1 MRQLRLSAKREGKCM
16 IKNLTGWRCAVPGFI
31 VFLILSASFVY
42 APPIYISVSG
52 KIQAGVDYVNY
63 SASVDGAPQVIL
75 MNVENTGSAGCVVKV
90 RADLYKDSVFLKTTW
105 SEVEALEPGGTFLF
119 HNCWMADVAGD
130 IRANISVYQ
139 CYERFEW
146 GQMSFN
152 VVNST
157 VHESDNFFVSETK
170 NSQDEINLTIMSNK
184 TLENV
189 LIIPYEYPLG
199 WIVEPQRIERI
210 DAGEVKTVTIKYHS
224 STWHARTIVFDI
236 VTEDGREYDQVSVQ
250 LKEAEVKSEGIEWND
265 VIIVVLL
272 VVVGVLAV
280 ELSRVKL
287 RRKDKS
293 RGKKGDGSSETLKI
307 PLLY

>member
-1 MRQLRLSAKREGKCM
+1 M
-16 IKNLTGWRCAVPGFI
+16 IKDFSGWRYAVFGFI
-31 VFLILSASFVY
+31 AFLVISASFVY

-63 SASVDGAPQVIL
+63 SVSVDGAPQVIL
-75 MNVENTGSAGCVVKV
+75 MNVENIGSAGCVVKV
-90 RADLYKDSVFLKTTW
+90 RADFYKDSVFLKTVW

-119 HNCWMADVAGD
+119 HNYWMADVDGD
-130 IRANISVYQ
+130 IRVNISIYQ

-146 GQMSFN
+146 GQLSFN

-170 NSQDEINLTIMSNK
+170 NSPDEINLTIMSNK

-199 WIVEPQRIERI
+199 WIVEPQRIDRI
-210 DAGEVKTVTIKYHS
+210 DAGEVKTVTIKYHA

-236 VTEDGREYDQVSVQ
+236 VTTDGSEYDQIDVQ
-250 LKEAEVKSEGIEWND
+250 LKEEEVKSEGIEWNV

-272 VVVGVLAV
+272 VVIGCLAV
-280 ELSRVKL
+280 EIYRVNR
-287 RRKDKS
+287 RRKDEVHRES
-293 RGKKGDGSSETLKI
+293 CEKG
-307 PLLY
+307 

>member
-1 MRQLRLSAKREGKCM
+1 M
-16 IKNLTGWRCAVPGFI
+16 IKDFSGWRCAVWGFI
-31 VFLILSASFVY
+31 VFLIISASFVH

-63 SASVDGAPQVIL
+63 SASVEGAPQVIL
-75 MNVENTGSAGCVVKV
+75 MNVENIGSAGCVVKV
-90 RADLYKDSVFLKTTW
+90 RADIYKDSVFLKTIW

-119 HNCWMADVAGD
+119 HNYWMPDVEGD
-130 IRANISVYQ
+130 IRVNISIYQ

-146 GQMSFN
+146 GQVSFN

-157 VHESDNFFVSETK
+157 VHESDNFLVSETK
-170 NSQDEINLTIMSNK
+170 NSQDEINMTIMSNK

-189 LIIPYEYPLG
+189 LIIPRDYPLG

-210 DAGEVKTVTIKYHS
+210 DAGEEKTVTIKYHA
-224 STWHARTIVFDI
+224 STWHAHTIVFDI
-236 VTEDGREYDQVSVQ
+236 VTEDGREYGQAAVQ
-250 LKEAEVKSEGIEWND
+250 LREDEKKSEGIKWND

-272 VVVGVLAV
+272 VVVGVLAF
-280 ELSRVKL
+280 ELFRVKR

-293 RGKKGDGSSETLKI
+293 HGKEHAESCEKG
-307 PLLY
+307 